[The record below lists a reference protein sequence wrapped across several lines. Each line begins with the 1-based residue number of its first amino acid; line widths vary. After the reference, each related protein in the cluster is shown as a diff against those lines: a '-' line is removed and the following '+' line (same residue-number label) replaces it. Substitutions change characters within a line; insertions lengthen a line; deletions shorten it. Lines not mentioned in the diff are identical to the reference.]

1 MVFFNFFCYFF
12 GIFFHASGKNGTEG
26 QFLVSLFRSL
36 FLPILAWNEATMVFF
51 NFLNFLAICLEFSI
65 THRVGTERNGTI
77 IFISLFLIFFQPILA
92 WNELI
97 MVFLIFLIFWIF
109 CYFFWNFLL
118 HIRQER
124 NGTIIFIF
132 SLSQPIPTYF
142 GLKWGSNGIF
152 LIFWIFLLFFFGIF
166 YYTSGTERNDNFI
179 FSLSQPFQAYFG
191 LKWSHNDIF

>member
-1 MVFFNFFCYFF
+1 M
-12 GIFFHASGKNGTEG
+12 
-26 QFLVSLFRSL
+26 
-36 FLPILAWNEATMVFF
+36 
-51 NFLNFLAICLEFSI
+51 NFLAICLEFSI

-118 HIRQER
+118 HIGQER
-124 NGTIIFIF
+124 KGTIIFIF
-132 SLSQPIPTYF
+132 SLSQPLPTYF

-152 LIFWIFLLFFFGIF
+152 LIFWIFLLFFFLEFSI
-166 YYTSGTERNDNFI
+166 THRERNGTIIFI